1 MQIVCPNCTTAYE
14 IDGTKLGAGGRTVR
28 CVRCRTVWQAEAP
41 QPAAPKAVASAA
53 AGEEDLSAWGLSD
66 TDNAAAK
73 ADEAAPLAEAEEAP
87 PAEDFSKGPRGD
99 DALERATL
107 EQSVPVDVAD
117 APPLAPSDDPASAD
131 AQEGAPDGAHDD
143 PHEDI
148 ESVAARRAPGA
159 NGGRRFRLPRPNS
172 LTLILALAAVIA
184 GLFAWRADVVR
195 MLPQTGS
202 FFSLLGMPVN
212 LRGLA
217 IVDVKTT
224 REIHD
229 NVPVL
234 VVEGAVANVAKT
246 PLEVPRLRFAVRSE
260 RHAEL
265 YTWTVLP
272 GRTILS
278 SGDRIPFRSRLASPP
293 AEGREISVRFFNRR
307 DIAAG
312 LR

>member
-14 IDGTKLGAGGRTVR
+14 IAVDALGEGRSVR
-28 CVRCRTVWQAEAP
+28 CVRCKTVWHADPTQKLEPAPEPVAAP
-41 QPAAPKAVASAA
+41 QVAMAG
-53 AGEEDLSAWGLSD
+53 GEEDLSAWGL
-66 TDNAAAK
+66 TPE
-73 ADEAAPLAEAEEAP
+73 ADEPGTKAADAEEPTAG
-87 PAEDFSKGPRGD
+87 ADLLGEERGD
-99 DALERATL
+99 DALELAAL
-107 EQSVPVDVAD
+107 GQSIAVDVAD
-117 APPLAPSDDPASAD
+117 APSLVPD
-131 AQEGAPDGAHDD
+131 DGAASIEEE

-148 ESVAARRAPGA
+148 ESVAARRAAGEK
-159 NGGRRFRLPRPNS
+159 GGGGFSLLRPNGF
-172 LTLILALAAVIA
+172 TAALVLGTIVA
-184 GLFAWRADVVR
+184 GLLAWRIDVVR
-195 MLPQTGS
+195 TLPQTGT

-217 IVDVKTT
+217 LVDVKTT

-234 VVEGAVANVAKT
+234 VIEGAIANIAKT

-293 AEGREISVRFFNRR
+293 AEGREVSVRFFNRR
-307 DIAAG
+307 DLAAG

>member
-14 IDGTKLGAGGRTVR
+14 VDAGVAGRSVR
-28 CVRCRTVWQAEAP
+28 CVRCKTVWHADPIQEPEPAAAP
-41 QPAAPKAVASAA
+41 QPAM
-53 AGEEDLSAWGLSD
+53 AGGDDEDLSAWGLTPEADEPGSKD
-66 TDNAAAK
+66 VAAAD
-73 ADEAAPLAEAEEAP
+73 AVEGAEEPTPGADLIG
-87 PAEDFSKGPRGD
+87 EERGD
-99 DALERATL
+99 DALELAAL
-107 EQSVPVDVAD
+107 GQSIPVDVAD
-117 APPLAPSDDPASAD
+117 APPLVPD
-131 AQEGAPDGAHDD
+131 DGAASTEEEG
-143 PHEDI
+143 PEDI
-148 ESVAARRAPGA
+148 ESVAARRAAGE
-159 NGGRRFRLPRPNS
+159 NGGRGFSLLRPNGF
-172 LTLILALAAVIA
+172 TVALVLGAIVA
-184 GLFAWRADVVR
+184 GLLAWRVDVVR
-195 MLPQTGS
+195 TLPQTGS

-217 IVDVKTT
+217 LVDVKTT

-234 VVEGAVANVAKT
+234 VIEGSIANIAKT

-278 SGDRIPFRSRLASPP
+278 SGDRVPFRSRLASPP
-293 AEGREISVRFFNRR
+293 AEGREVSVRFFNRR
-307 DIAAG
+307 DLAAG

>member
-1 MQIVCPNCTTAYE
+1 MGSPRRKRSETAE
-14 IDGTKLGAGGRTVR
+14 LQGVVAADQQV
-28 CVRCRTVWQAEAP
+28 V
-41 QPAAPKAVASAA
+41 QPAA
-53 AGEEDLSAWGLSD
+53 E
-66 TDNAAAK
+66 T
-73 ADEAAPLAEAEEAP
+73 EEAV
-87 PAEDFSKGPRGD
+87 PAEDFGKGPRGD

-107 EQSVPVDVAD
+107 AQSVPVDVAD
-117 APPLAPSDDPASAD
+117 APPLAPNDDPASAD
-131 AQEGAPDGAHDD
+131 TQWDGQDAAKDD

-148 ESVAARRAPGA
+148 ESVAARRAGDG

-172 LTLILALAAVIA
+172 LTLILALAAMIA

-202 FFSLLGMPVN
+202 LFSLLGMPVN

>member
-1 MQIVCPNCTTAYE
+1 V
-14 IDGTKLGAGGRTVR
+14 
-28 CVRCRTVWQAEAP
+28 
-41 QPAAPKAVASAA
+41 
-53 AGEEDLSAWGLSD
+53 
-66 TDNAAAK
+66 
-73 ADEAAPLAEAEEAP
+73 
-87 PAEDFSKGPRGD
+87 
-99 DALERATL
+99 
-107 EQSVPVDVAD
+107 
-117 APPLAPSDDPASAD
+117 
-131 AQEGAPDGAHDD
+131 
-143 PHEDI
+143 
-148 ESVAARRAPGA
+148 
-159 NGGRRFRLPRPNS
+159 
-172 LTLILALAAVIA
+172 TLILALAAVIA

-217 IVDVKTT
+217 IVEVKTT

-293 AEGREISVRFFNRR
+293 GEGREISVRFFNRR
-307 DIAAG
+307 DLAAG

>member
-1 MQIVCPNCTTAYE
+1 MQIECPNCTTAYE
-14 IDGTKLGAGGRTVR
+14 IDGTKLGAGGRSVR
-28 CVRCRTVWQAEAP
+28 CVRCRSVWRVDATP
-41 QPAAPKAVASAA
+41 QPAAPKAAA
-53 AGEEDLSAWGLSD
+53 TAGGEEDLSAWGLSD
-66 TDNAAAK
+66 ADEPAAK
-73 ADEAAPLAEAEEAP
+73 DDEAAPAAEAEEAL

-107 EQSVPVDVAD
+107 GESGPVDIAD
-117 APPLAPSDDPASAD
+117 APPLAPNDDPAPAD
-131 AQEGAPDGAHDD
+131 AEPEPDAR
-143 PHEDI
+143 EDV
-148 ESVAARRAPGA
+148 ETAAARRAAADGS
-159 NGGRRFRLPRPNS
+159 RRFRLPRPNS
-172 LTLILALAAVIA
+172 VTLILALVAVIA

-217 IVDVKTT
+217 IVEVKTT

-293 AEGREISVRFFNRR
+293 GEGREVSVRFFNRR

>member
-14 IDGTKLGAGGRTVR
+14 IAANALGAGRSVR
-28 CVRCRTVWQAEAP
+28 CVRCKSVWHADPTQMLELAPEPVAAP
-41 QPAAPKAVASAA
+41 QVAMAG
-53 AGEEDLSAWGLSD
+53 GEEDLSAWGLTPEADEPGSK
-66 TDNAAAK
+66 AAADAAEGPEEPTVG
-73 ADEAAPLAEAEEAP
+73 ADLLGEE
-87 PAEDFSKGPRGD
+87 RGD
-99 DALERATL
+99 DALELAAL
-107 EQSVPVDVAD
+107 GQSVPVDVAD
-117 APPLAPSDDPASAD
+117 APPLVPD
-131 AQEGAPDGAHDD
+131 DGAASIEEE

-148 ESVAARRAPGA
+148 ESVAARRAAGET
-159 NGGRRFRLPRPNS
+159 GGRGFSLLRPNGF
-172 LTLILALAAVIA
+172 TAALVLGAIVA
-184 GLFAWRADVVR
+184 GLLAWRIDVVR
-195 MLPQTGS
+195 TLPQTGT

-217 IVDVKTT
+217 LVDVKTT

-234 VVEGAVANVAKT
+234 VIEGAIANIAKT

-293 AEGREISVRFFNRR
+293 AEGREVSVRFFNRR
-307 DIAAG
+307 DLAAG